1 VCTVGSQ
8 DVDQAVAEMV
18 RVLSPHAALDW
29 QVCAGS
35 LDWSC
40 WKTAAHVAHDLL
52 AYAGQ
57 VAACPPT
64 TYLPFDL
71 TIATDASPH
80 EVLQVVIACGRL
92 LSSTVTAASPQ
103 ARAWHWGACD
113 PTGFA
118 AMGVAETLLHTYDIT
133 QGLGVPW
140 RPPVPL
146 CAGVLCR
153 LLPDAP
159 RGDPVQILL
168 WSTGRV
174 ALDGYPRVTSWVW
187 RAAVS

>member
-1 VCTVGSQ
+1 MGSH
-8 DVDQAVAEMV
+8 DVDQAVAEMMC
-18 RVLSPHAALDW
+18 VLSPHEARDW
-29 QVCAGS
+29 QVRAGS

-40 WKTAAHVAHDLL
+40 RHTAAHVAHDLL

-57 VAACPPT
+57 VAVCPT
-64 TYLPFDL
+64 MAHLPCDL
-71 TIATDASPH
+71 AIATDASPH
-80 EVLQVVIACGRL
+80 TVLQVITACGRL
-92 LSSTVTAASPQ
+92 LSSTVTTASPH

-140 RPPVPL
+140 LPPAPL
-146 CAGVLCR
+146 CAVVLGR

-168 WSTGRV
+168 WSTGR
-174 ALDGYPRVTSWVW
+174 AELAGHPRIASWVW
-187 RAAVS
+187 KATVS